1 MNRQGQS
8 RLPAMNHSLRGLS
21 SAFRIWA
28 LLFLTLQAS
37 VVLASQGKPLRCPQP
52 RSKPRVSCEHLAG
65 RREAQKRAVLLAALP
80 EGKLLISG
88 VLKPEPNSYLPS
100 ALKHSQ
106 LSCLVNAPLWVLPD
120 PGHCTEPGVS
130 SQAPNLWSVV
140 TESSE
145 RQSPQGAGYIQPCT
159 SSLPSPCFD
168 TGFQVEGGG
177 YTQRSAAA
185 FPSRVPHEK
194 RGDFSQ
200 FGQCPPGRCLAKS

>member
-1 MNRQGQS
+1 MNRQGQP

-21 SAFRIWA
+21 SAFHIWA

-65 RREAQKRAVLLAALP
+65 GREAQKRAALLAAFP

-100 ALKHSQ
+100 VLKHSQ

-145 RQSPQGAGYIQPCT
+145 RQSPQGTGYIQPCT

-168 TGFQVEGGG
+168 TGFQVEAGGQHIEISCSSPQSSP
-177 YTQRSAAA
+177 T
-185 FPSRVPHEK
+185 
-194 RGDFSQ
+194 
-200 FGQCPPGRCLAKS
+200 